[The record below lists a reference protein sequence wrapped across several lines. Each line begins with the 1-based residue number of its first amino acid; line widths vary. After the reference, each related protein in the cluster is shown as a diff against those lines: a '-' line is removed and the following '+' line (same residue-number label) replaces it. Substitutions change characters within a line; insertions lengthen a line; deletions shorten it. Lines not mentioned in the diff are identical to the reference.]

1 MIITVIHGAMHKGIT
16 YAMTKAVLD
25 KLGND
30 NEIHEFF
37 MPADAPGYCV
47 GCYNCFLKGEE
58 YCPDAEKVQPIV
70 KAIEQSS
77 LIILDSPCYCL
88 EMSGA
93 LKNMMDH
100 LAYRWVTHRPD
111 GRMYSKIGLTVSSSA
126 GAPPKSVTKSMAR
139 QLKWMGV
146 AKRYQFP
153 LASMAA
159 NVTMLSDN
167 KKLEIEKTAE
177 KLARKIKSVKAKPSI
192 ITKMMFYMFGAMQKN
207 DKTAWNPTDRDWWKN
222 CGFLDGKKPW
232 KN

>member
-16 YAMTKAVLD
+16 YSMTRAVLD

-37 MPADAPGYCV
+37 MPADGPGYCV
-47 GCYNCFLKGEE
+47 GCYNCFMKGEE
-58 YCPDAEKVQPIV
+58 YCPDAKKVQPIV

-111 GRMYSKIGLTVSSSA
+111 GRMYSKIGLTVSLSA
-126 GAPPKSVTKSMAR
+126 GAPPKNVTKSMAR

-153 LASMAA
+153 LASMAG
-159 NVTMLSDN
+159 NVMMLATVYKGN
-167 KKLEIEKTAE
+167 I
-177 KLARKIKSVKAKPSI
+177 IKNLI
-192 ITKMMFYMFGAMQKN
+192 M
-207 DKTAWNPTDRDWWKN
+207 DRRSYI
-222 CGFLDGKKPW
+222 
-232 KN
+232 

>member
-16 YAMTKAVLD
+16 CSMTRAVLD

-37 MPADAPGYCV
+37 MPADGPGYCV
-47 GCYNCFLKGEE
+47 GCYNCFMKGEE
-58 YCPDAEKVQPIV
+58 YCPDAKKVQPIV

-111 GRMYSKIGLTVSSSA
+111 GRMYSKIGLTVSLSA
-126 GAPPKSVTKSMAR
+126 GAPPKNVTKSMAR

-153 LASMAA
+153 LASMAG
-159 NVTMLSDN
+159 NVMMLS
-167 KKLEIEKTAE
+167 EKE
-177 KLARKIKSVKAKPSI
+177 YIQNGGNPCKIRTSAV
-192 ITKMMFYMFGAMQKN
+192 
-207 DKTAWNPTDRDWWKN
+207 
-222 CGFLDGKKPW
+222 FLCPFVA
-232 KN
+232 

>member
-16 YAMTKAVLD
+16 YSMTKAVLD

-58 YCPDAEKVQPIV
+58 YCPDAKKVQPIV

-126 GAPPKSVTKSMAR
+126 GAPPKSVTT
-139 QLKWMGV
+139 QLSNLFRNQYV
-146 AKRYQFP
+146 H
-153 LASMAA
+153 
-159 NVTMLSDN
+159 TMLMRS
-167 KKLEIEKTAE
+167 TA
-177 KLARKIKSVKAKPSI
+177 AVAVKDPLLVFMKQPI
-192 ITKMMFYMFGAMQKN
+192 VVIHKQLT
-207 DKTAWNPTDRDWWKN
+207 
-222 CGFLDGKKPW
+222 
-232 KN
+232 